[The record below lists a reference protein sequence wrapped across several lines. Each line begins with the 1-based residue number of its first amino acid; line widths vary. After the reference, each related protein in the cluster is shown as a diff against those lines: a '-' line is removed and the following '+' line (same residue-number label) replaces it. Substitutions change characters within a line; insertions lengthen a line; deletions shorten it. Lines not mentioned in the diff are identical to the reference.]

1 MSAIGTLLVHVDAG
15 PHNAAR
21 LLAARELAARHG
33 ADVTA
38 LYAVMSSFVEVPF
51 ALESAGP
58 ALDTL
63 KALDDERLRLA
74 REGVERIA
82 ATPGP
87 RVHWAVSDALAPVSG
102 FMEQALYADLLVL
115 GQREPQAHVSGT
127 PADFVE
133 SVVIGSGR
141 PALVLPHVGVPD
153 ALGLNVLVAWKA
165 SASAAHALAGAMPL
179 LQKAERVTVVE
190 WAAQDADTAT
200 GRLDIRTHLAR
211 HGVKAEFRREAETPS
226 TTGELMQSMAADLGA
241 DLVVMGCYGHSRA
254 REWVLGGATRTM
266 LASMTVPV
274 LMAH

>member
-1 MSAIGTLLVHVDAG
+1 MAALGTLLVHLDAG

-21 LLAARELAARHG
+21 LAVARDLASRHG

-38 LYAVMSSFVEVPF
+38 LYAVMSSFVEVPL
-51 ALESAGP
+51 ALEAAGP
-58 ALDTL
+58 ALDAL
-63 KALDDERLRLA
+63 RALDDERRASA
-74 REGVERIA
+74 RDAVERLA

-87 RVHWAVSDALAPVSG
+87 RVRWAEGDSMAPVG
-102 FMEQALYADLLVL
+102 TFVQQAAYADLLVL
-115 GQREPQAHVSGT
+115 GQREPQPHASGT

-141 PALVLPHVGVPD
+141 PALVLPHVGVTTSP
-153 ALGLNVLVAWKA
+153 GRNVLVAWKE
-165 SASAAHALAGAMPL
+165 SAASVHALAGAMPL

-190 WAAQDADTAT
+190 WAAEGAAA
-200 GRLDIRTHLAR
+200 GPLGVRSHLAQ
-211 HGVKAEFRREAETPS
+211 HGVKAELRRYPDTPAS
-226 TTGELMQSMAADLGA
+226 TGELILSMAADLGA

-254 REWVLGGATRTM
+254 REWALGGATRTL